1 MDYKRVLLE
10 FICYYKPLDREIIQ
24 TLHLYIFV
32 MRLKEKYKSST
43 GHASKKALILRA
55 FLIIYH
61 LEAPPRFELGNKGFA
76 DLCLTAWLWRL
87 MLNWIRR
94 QKSDVV

>member
-1 MDYKRVLLE
+1 
-10 FICYYKPLDREIIQ
+10 
-24 TLHLYIFV
+24 

-76 DLCLTAWLWRL
+76 DL
-87 MLNWIRR
+87 
-94 QKSDVV
+94 V